1 MFRPLLTHPRT
12 VLAILGA
19 LLVFFAFHARDFELD
34 ASADSL
40 LLEDDRD
47 LQLARQ
53 VGARYGSRDLLIVTF
68 SPHGI
73 LFEDEALG
81 HLARLRDELQVVPGV
96 DSVSTILDV
105 PLVLSSDLP
114 LRELAG
120 NLQTLESP
128 QVDRT
133 RAIDELTTSPV
144 FRDLIVSRDK
154 LTTAV
159 LIYLERDE
167 AFASLQQLRNALLI
181 ERGAGELGP
190 DGARE
195 LERVTAVYDEASS
208 ERAARYHGTIQAIR
222 ATLEGYREHGELHLG
237 GATMI
242 ADDMVTFV
250 KSDLVVFGSCVL
262 AFLVLVLTLIF
273 RKVRWVVLPLL
284 SCFYASVVMIGML
297 GLVGWKVTVISSNF
311 LALMLIITISM
322 NIHLAV
328 RYIQLRRD
336 TPEASQLELVATTL
350 DRMVWPCLYT
360 ALTTIIG
367 FCSLV
372 LSDIKPVIDFGWMMS
387 LGLAVAF
394 LTSFTLLPA
403 LLMLLRPA
411 GESPLRR
418 EVPFTAALATAT
430 ERYGTSILLG
440 SVVLAVVSA
449 VGISRLEVENSFI
462 DYFRQDT
469 EIYQG
474 MKLIDDK
481 LGGTTPLEV
490 LLDFAG
496 PELDEEALLA
506 PADGEFAEDYELD
519 LWDVEGEDGSA
530 YWFTQTKIRR
540 IKEVHD
546 YLDGLPEVGKVLSL
560 ASVVRVAEELNG
572 GEEIEGLELS
582 ILYGKLSED
591 VKDLLIDPYVSI
603 ENDEARILLRIID
616 SQAGLRRAELLA
628 RMKDDLHNQ
637 LELADGEV
645 ALSGALVLY
654 NNMLQSL
661 YASQISSL
669 GAVMTGI
676 AIMFLVLFRSV
687 PLAIIGIVPNLLAAA
702 CVLGLMGLAGIPLD
716 VMTITIAAITIGI
729 AVDNGIHYIYRF
741 REEFAQSGD
750 YTATLRVCHANI
762 GRAVFYTS
770 TTVIFGFSILMLS
783 NFLPTI
789 YFGVLTGLAMLI
801 ALLASLTLLPR
812 MILLWRRREGR
823 ILFLRADLKVRSQ
836 LSTHPRPRSPFFC
849 SSISSR

>member
-1 MFRPLLTHPRT
+1 
-12 VLAILGA
+12 V
-19 LLVFFAFHARDFELD
+19 
-34 ASADSL
+34 
-40 LLEDDRD
+40 
-47 LQLARQ
+47 
-53 VGARYGSRDLLIVTF
+53 
-68 SPHGI
+68 
-73 LFEDEALG
+73 
-81 HLARLRDELQVVPGV
+81 
-96 DSVSTILDV
+96 
-105 PLVLSSDLP
+105 
-114 LRELAG
+114 
-120 NLQTLESP
+120 
-128 QVDRT
+128 
-133 RAIDELTTSPV
+133 
-144 FRDLIVSRDK
+144 
-154 LTTAV
+154 
-159 LIYLERDE
+159 
-167 AFASLQQLRNALLI
+167 
-181 ERGAGELGP
+181 
-190 DGARE
+190 RE
-195 LERVTAVYDEASS
+195 LERVTAAYEVASD
-208 ERAARYHGTIQAIR
+208 ERADRYHATIQAIR

-297 GLVGWKVTVISSNF
+297 GLVGWEVTVLSSNF

-616 SQAGLRRAELLA
+616 SQEGLRRAELLA
-628 RMKDDLHNQ
+628 RMKDDLRNR

-812 MILLWRRREGR
+812 MILLWRPFGPGTAGRTDPVPEG
-823 ILFLRADLKVRSQ
+823 
-836 LSTHPRPRSPFFC
+836 
-849 SSISSR
+849 

>member
-1 MFRPLLTHPRT
+1 VSRLPTRTAGRYFPLLLGHPRW
-12 VLAILGA
+12 VLLILS
-19 LLVFFAFHARDFELD
+19 LLLAFFAYHAKDFELD

-47 LQLARQ
+47 LQLSRQ
-53 VGARYGSRDLLIVTF
+53 VNARYGTRELLIVTY

-73 LFEDEALG
+73 LFEDEALA
-81 HLARLRDELQVVPGV
+81 HLGRLRDELRALPGV

-105 PLVLSSDLP
+105 PLVMSSDVPVL
-114 LRELAG
+114 ELAG

-128 QVDRT
+128 DVDRA
-133 RAIDELTTSPV
+133 RAVLELTTSPV
-144 FRDLIVSRDK
+144 FEDLIVSRDK

-167 AFASLQQLRNALLI
+167 EFASLQQIRNALLI
-181 ERGAGELGP
+181 ERGAGELGAEGQR
-190 DGARE
+190 D
-195 LERVTAVYDEASS
+195 LERVAAAYDQAS
-208 ERAARYHGTIQAIR
+208 AARADRDH
-222 ATLEGYREHGELHLG
+222 ATLQAVRSTIAAHRQHADLHLG
-237 GATMI
+237 GVPMI

-250 KSDLVVFGSCVL
+250 RSDLVVFGSCVF

-273 RKVRWVVLPLL
+273 RKLRWVVLPLL
-284 SCFYASVVMIGML
+284 SCFYASVIMIGML
-297 GLVGWKVTVISSNF
+297 GLVGWEVTVISSNF

-328 RYIQLRRD
+328 RYIQLLRD
-336 TPEASQLELVATTL
+336 SPEASQLELVSATL
-350 DRMVWPCLYT
+350 GKMVWPCLYT

-367 FCSLV
+367 FSSLV

-387 LGLAVAF
+387 IGLAVAF

-403 LLMLLRPA
+403 LLMLLKPA
-411 GESPLRR
+411 GEDPGRE
-418 EVPFTAALATAT
+418 EVPFTAALASVTQ
-430 ERYGTSILLG
+430 RYGTAILVSAG
-440 SVVLAVVSA
+440 VLALVSA

-469 EIYQG
+469 EIHQG

-490 LLDFAG
+490 LLSFEAA
-496 PELDEEALLA
+496 ELEDEELVARGG
-506 PADGEFAEDYELD
+506 DGFDDDFELD
-519 LWDVEGEDGSA
+519 LWDAEEEGEDGAA
-530 YWFTQTKIRR
+530 YWFTQSKIRR
-540 IKEVHD
+540 IKQVHD

-560 ASVVRVAEELNG
+560 ASVVRVAEELNN

-582 ILYGKLSED
+582 ILYGKLSDD

-603 ENDEARILLRIID
+603 EHDEARILLRIID
-616 SQAGLRRAELLA
+616 SQEGLRRAELLE
-628 RMKDDLHNQ
+628 RMQADFRNQ
-637 LELADGEV
+637 LELGEDDV
-645 ALSGALVLY
+645 AVTGALVLY

-661 YASQISSL
+661 YTSQISSL

-676 AIMFLVLFRSV
+676 AIMFLILFRSV
-687 PLAIIGIVPNLLAAA
+687 SLAIIGIVPNLLAAA
-702 CVLGLMGLAGIPLD
+702 TVLGLMGLAGIPLD

-741 REEFAQSGD
+741 REEFAESGD
-750 YTATLRVCHANI
+750 YAATLQVCHANI

-801 ALLASLTLLPR
+801 ALLASLTLLPQL
-812 MILLWRRREGR
+812 ILLWKPFGPGP
-823 ILFLRADLKVRSQ
+823 RAAADDPAL
-836 LSTHPRPRSPFFC
+836 
-849 SSISSR
+849 

>member
-12 VLAILGA
+12 VLAILCA
-19 LLVFFAFHARDFELD
+19 LLVFFALHARDFELD

-81 HLARLRDELQVVPGV
+81 HLARLRDELELVPGV

-195 LERVTAVYDEASS
+195 LERVSAVYDEASS

-297 GLVGWKVTVISSNF
+297 GLVGWEVTVISSNF

-336 TPEASQLELVATTL
+336 TPGASQLELVATTL

-490 LLDFAG
+490 LLDFAE

-540 IKEVHD
+540 IKQVHD

-591 VKDLLIDPYVSI
+591 VKDLLIDPYVAI

-616 SQAGLRRAELLA
+616 SQEGLRRAELLA
-628 RMKDDLHNQ
+628 RMKADLRNQ

-812 MILLWRRREGR
+812 MILLWRPFGPGTAGRTDPVPEG
-823 ILFLRADLKVRSQ
+823 
-836 LSTHPRPRSPFFC
+836 
-849 SSISSR
+849 

>member
-1 MFRPLLTHPRT
+1 
-12 VLAILGA
+12 
-19 LLVFFAFHARDFELD
+19 
-34 ASADSL
+34 
-40 LLEDDRD
+40 
-47 LQLARQ
+47 
-53 VGARYGSRDLLIVTF
+53 
-68 SPHGI
+68 
-73 LFEDEALG
+73 
-81 HLARLRDELQVVPGV
+81 
-96 DSVSTILDV
+96 
-105 PLVLSSDLP
+105 
-114 LRELAG
+114 
-120 NLQTLESP
+120 
-128 QVDRT
+128 
-133 RAIDELTTSPV
+133 
-144 FRDLIVSRDK
+144 
-154 LTTAV
+154 
-159 LIYLERDE
+159 
-167 AFASLQQLRNALLI
+167 
-181 ERGAGELGP
+181 
-190 DGARE
+190 
-195 LERVTAVYDEASS
+195 
-208 ERAARYHGTIQAIR
+208 
-222 ATLEGYREHGELHLG
+222 
-237 GATMI
+237 
-242 ADDMVTFV
+242 
-250 KSDLVVFGSCVL
+250 
-262 AFLVLVLTLIF
+262 
-273 RKVRWVVLPLL
+273 
-284 SCFYASVVMIGML
+284 
-297 GLVGWKVTVISSNF
+297 
-311 LALMLIITISM
+311 MLIITISM

-336 TPEASQLELVATTL
+336 TPEATQLELVATTL

-440 SVVLAVVSA
+440 SIVLAVVSA

-490 LLDFAG
+490 LLDFSE
-496 PELDEEALLA
+496 PELEEEALLA

-530 YWFTQTKIRR
+530 YWFTQTKLRR
-540 IKEVHD
+540 IKQVHD

-616 SQAGLRRAELLA
+616 SQEGLRRAELLA
-628 RMKDDLHNQ
+628 RMKDDLRNR

-812 MILLWRRREGR
+812 MILLWKPFGPGTAGRTDPVPEG
-823 ILFLRADLKVRSQ
+823 
-836 LSTHPRPRSPFFC
+836 
-849 SSISSR
+849 